1 MIDYLDQCRIGQ
13 LHVTKYGIPFTAPL
27 ASWNA
32 AIPGRV
38 PLKITAATIMTRKI
52 RL

>member
-1 MIDYLDQCRIGQ
+1 MIATSISAGYVSLTPRNT
-13 LHVTKYGIPFTAPL
+13 VIPFTAPA

-32 AIPGRV
+32 AIPGSV
-38 PLKITAATIMTRKI
+38 PLKITATTIITRKI

>member
-1 MIDYLDQCRIGQ
+1 MIATSISAGYVSLTLRNT
-13 LHVTKYGIPFTAPL
+13 VIPFIAPL

-32 AIPGRV
+32 AIPGNV
-38 PLKITAATIMTRKI
+38 PLKITAATIITKKI